1 MTRFHDP
8 RAAEL
13 AQQIDQ
19 INVIGW
25 EGACDMALQQQVKGE
40 LSPVETVLR
49 FDMFQKRAQDTA
61 SQRQAIW
68 AEQVSQGISGI
79 EWYTVE
85 YGGMALVLPRLC
97 EELMLAPDDKE
108 ILMNSKSVAL
118 DFLAH
123 WNTVFKLWRYDRE
136 TDERWLES
144 RWSQF
149 YQEYL
154 QREWLELWAE
164 DEVYQILLSDG
175 TFQDKLE
182 RSHHYFRRGP
192 TPSKCGRT
200 ILIYIRQLITTW
212 MQHYPNHGLSF
223 PILTGSALIHHF
235 QNLLHQL
242 SRMPTK
248 KRVLV

>member
-1 MTRFHDP
+1 MKRFHDP
-8 RAAEL
+8 RAAVL

-19 INVIGW
+19 INAIGW
-25 EGACDMALQQQVKGE
+25 ESAYDFALQQHPVKSV
-40 LSPVETVLR
+40 LSPVETVLH
-49 FDMFQKRAQDTA
+49 FDMFLASSKDTA
-61 SQRQAIW
+61 DKRQAIW

-97 EELMLAPDDKE
+97 EELTLVPGDKE

-164 DEVYQILLSDG
+164 DEVYQILLPDG
-175 TFQDKLE
+175 TFQDKPMFAINACCCWGNPE
-182 RSHHYFRRGP
+182 VIHRTTAYSDSGSSWFQWNNF
-192 TPSKCGRT
+192 TPWR
-200 ILIYIRQLITTW
+200 
-212 MQHYPNHGLSF
+212 
-223 PILTGSALIHHF
+223 
-235 QNLLHQL
+235 
-242 SRMPTK
+242 
-248 KRVLV
+248 

>member
-8 RAAEL
+8 RAAAL

-25 EGACDMALQQQVKGE
+25 EGACDMALQHVVKGE

-68 AEQVSQGISGI
+68 TEQVNQGISGI

-85 YGGMALVLPRLC
+85 YGGVNVELPRLC
-97 EELMLAPDDKE
+97 EELMLVPGDKE
-108 ILMNSKSVAL
+108 ILMQSKSVAL

-123 WNTVFKLWRYDRE
+123 WNMVFKLWRYDRE
-136 TDERWLES
+136 TESRWFLC

-149 YQEYL
+149 YTEYMN
-154 QREWLELWAE
+154 REWVEVWAE
-164 DEVYQILLSDG
+164 DEVYQILLPDG
-175 TFQDKLE
+175 TFQDKPMFAINACCCWGNPLAIH
-182 RSHHYFRRGP
+182 RTTAYSDSGSSWFQWNNF
-192 TPSKCGRT
+192 TPWR
-200 ILIYIRQLITTW
+200 
-212 MQHYPNHGLSF
+212 
-223 PILTGSALIHHF
+223 
-235 QNLLHQL
+235 
-242 SRMPTK
+242 
-248 KRVLV
+248 

>member
-8 RAAEL
+8 RAAAL

-19 INVIGW
+19 INVTGW
-25 EGACDMALQQQVKGE
+25 EGACDLALQQHVAKSE

-61 SQRQAIW
+61 EKRQAIW

-97 EELMLAPDDKE
+97 EELMLVPGDKE

-123 WNTVFKLWRYDRE
+123 WNHF
-136 TDERWLES
+136 
-144 RWSQF
+144 QF
-149 YQEYL
+149 
-154 QREWLELWAE
+154 A
-164 DEVYQILLSDG
+164 
-175 TFQDKLE
+175 
-182 RSHHYFRRGP
+182 
-192 TPSKCGRT
+192 
-200 ILIYIRQLITTW
+200 IRNSQLIIP
-212 MQHYPNHGLSF
+212 Q
-223 PILTGSALIHHF
+223 A
-235 QNLLHQL
+235 
-242 SRMPTK
+242 
-248 KRVLV
+248 